1 MCEPIF
7 NEYNFEG
14 WYVIFDEL
22 SPQLLHKSYCALNNA
37 EEFLTNIEKGV
48 YDFGDEVETICSLAS
63 VTTISRRKLIKCS
76 RLTQLMQIAIFSCRI
91 IEKKKMLFFPDRLFV
106 TEDEA
111 DRFIDIYKR
120 EYFTGFQMQLAKRTT
135 FNLQQYVSLK
145 IEMDLQTAVPKHG
158 ENFLRI
164 SFAKFQNN
172 YVECLQY
179 LHTMR
184 CAYTNPQIPGFFKHV
199 EVDITNLAIVFYF
212 QRNQTFI

>member
-1 MCEPIF
+1 MCDAF
-7 NEYNFEG
+7 NDVDNFEG

-22 SPQLLHKSYCALNNA
+22 SPHLLHKSYCAFNNS
-37 EEFLTNIEKGV
+37 EEFVENIEKGV
-48 YDFGDEVETICSLAS
+48 YDFGDDVQTICSLTS
-63 VTTISRRKLIKCS
+63 VTTISRRKLIKCA
-76 RLTQLMQIAIFSCRI
+76 RLTQLMQIVIFSYRI
-91 IEKKKMLFFPDRLFV
+91 TEKKKNLFFPNTLFV

-120 EYFTGFQMQLAKRTT
+120 EYCTGFHMQLARRTT

-145 IEMDLQTAVPKHG
+145 IEMDLQTAVPLNG

-164 SFAKFQNN
+164 SFANFQNN

-199 EVDITNLAIVFYF
+199 EVDITSLAIVFYF